1 MKKKITLVLICIL
14 MATSAVSACSN
25 SNSNPLDGTSWNL
38 QEYRDASGEL
48 VSPAQGAV
56 VTALFQATVVSGIAA
71 CNNYSGD
78 YSVDKDNLTF
88 KPIAV
93 SEKLCIDPGIM
104 ELETA
109 YLTALTQ
116 VKTFKLTNS
125 TLEMY
130 PERGDS
136 LLVFTPAGK

>member
-1 MKKKITLVLICIL
+1 MKKIFLVLIGIL
-14 MATSAVSACSN
+14 VATYTLAACSK
-25 SNSNPLDGTSWNL
+25 SITNPLDGTSWNL

-56 VTALFQATVVSGIAA
+56 VTALFQADVVSGIAA
-71 CNNYSGD
+71 CNNYSGE
-78 YSVDKDNLTF
+78 YSVEKNNLTF
-88 KPIAV
+88 GPAAV
-93 SEKLCIDPGIM
+93 SKKMCVDPGIM

-116 VKTFKLTNS
+116 VKTFKQTAV
-125 TLEMY
+125 TLEMF

-136 LLVFTPAGK
+136 LLVFTPAGQ

>member
-1 MKKKITLVLICIL
+1 MKKISLVLIGIL
-14 MATSAVSACSN
+14 VATCTLTACSK
-25 SNSNPLDGTSWNL
+25 SNTNPLDGTSWSL

-56 VTALFQATVVSGIAA
+56 ITALLQADVVSGIAA
-71 CNNYSGD
+71 CNNYSGE
-78 YSVDKDNLTF
+78 YSVEKKNLTF
-88 KPIAV
+88 GPTASTKKMCV
-93 SEKLCIDPGIM
+93 EPGIM

-116 VKTFKLTNS
+116 VTTFKLTGT
-125 TLEMY
+125 TLEMF

-136 LLVFTPAGK
+136 LLVFKPAGQ